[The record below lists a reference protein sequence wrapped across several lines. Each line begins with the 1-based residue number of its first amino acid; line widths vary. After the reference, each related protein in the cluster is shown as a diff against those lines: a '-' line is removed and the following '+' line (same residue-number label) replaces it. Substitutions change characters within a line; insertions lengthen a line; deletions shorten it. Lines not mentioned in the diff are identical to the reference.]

1 MSTATWQ
8 HALQLEGAVHVLAGG
23 SLCPLYQL
31 PAWACS
37 TLHILTGICRTVT
50 NGAFERFSGPTF
62 SSDWEGVSRSGGIYR
77 PWIAY
82 RAWCPHHP
90 EGAGHTY
97 WSTAAASTLDENR
110 GS

>member
-31 PAWACS
+31 PAWVCS
-37 TLHILTGICRTVT
+37 TLHILTGVCRTVT
-50 NGAFERFSGPTF
+50 EGEFHRLDSA
-62 SSDWEGVSRSGGIYR
+62 SSDWVDVYQSGGIYR

-90 EGAGHTY
+90 EGAGHSY
-97 WSTAAASTLDENR
+97 WSTAAAAALDENR
-110 GS
+110 GY